1 MLPADLPRVMLIE
14 DEAFP
19 TPWPER
25 AYRDQLECNA
35 NCHCHVLEATKGRLC
50 GYGCFWFVVDK
61 AHIST
66 LVVAQR
72 WRGRGLGELLLLALI
87 DQAIAKNAALVTLEV
102 RGSNKTAQALYTK
115 YGLKVVGRR
124 KLYYADNQE
133 DALIMTVKL
142 LGGGYQARL
151 AQLQAALFARLAAG
165 E

>member
-1 MLPADLPRVMLIE
+1 MQCQLPLPCVGG
-14 DEAFP
+14 DEGKALRL
-19 TPWPER
+19 W
-25 AYRDQLECNA
+25 
-35 NCHCHVLEATKGRLC
+35 VLLVRG
-50 GYGCFWFVVDK
+50 DK